1 MSAKGENKMSLTEQ
15 FQRLASRYISEHGR
29 ASPAEIAA
37 WLVHNNRWRPEPSDM
52 VRQCARLLARA
63 MRQEYIIDPQGRKVR
78 AKHAVTEHDSGS
90 QTAFWDD
97 IRTASREHMHIAF
110 QQRREQIVGDCRQL
124 KTDVDSYNDNQN
136 AGSSLQMIFDFTD
149 DLVELEAGVTP

>member
-1 MSAKGENKMSLTEQ
+1 MMSLTEQ
-15 FQRLASRYISEHGR
+15 FQRLASTYIAEHGR
-29 ASPAEIAA
+29 ATPTEIAA
-37 WLVHNNRWRPEPSDM
+37 WLVHNKRWEPELSDM

-63 MRQEYIIDPQGRKVR
+63 MRQEYIVDPQGRKVR
-78 AKHAVTEHDSGS
+78 AKHAVTEHDSLGS

-136 AGSSLQMIFDFTD
+136 VGHPIQMIFDFTD
-149 DLVELEAGVTP
+149 DLAELEMDAVIP